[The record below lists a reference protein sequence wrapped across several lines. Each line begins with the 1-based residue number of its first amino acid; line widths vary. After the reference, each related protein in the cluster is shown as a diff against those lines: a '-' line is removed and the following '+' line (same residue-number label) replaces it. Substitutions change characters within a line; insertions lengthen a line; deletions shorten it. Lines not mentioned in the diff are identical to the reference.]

1 MGAIFLKSSFILKQK
16 QISACY
22 YHNGFFRGWAY
33 DPFVSNLE
41 LSLYE
46 NDILLSKSFTNI
58 EAIPQDLTQ
67 TEKPPH
73 ENCIFAL
80 KVPSTLYDGKNHKLV
95 VKVDGWKLQSDPKPI
110 HINFCYGNVSGNVTY
125 DEVIYHIEIDFKTI
139 PQEPVVLFVYDDMAS
154 APIAQEELCLE
165 RNTVDNIAK
174 AFFRY
179 KSQKKLYF
187 KCGGIL
193 LENTKKKE
201 NSQIVGKITSITKN
215 EISGFI
221 IDVANLDKTLDV
233 YMYIDD
239 MPFRLIK
246 PMQKSESIAKLLKID
261 YELLNNCFFKIETP
275 QILLDGAKHKV
286 EFICKE
292 TSKELDGGVKEVE
305 FKNASIPYEK
315 IVKHIVKPSSAK
327 AIDITKKYDV
337 SIVILNR
344 NGESILR
351 ELFESFLRFNT
362 ANAEFI
368 IIDHAS
374 SDASVQIIKEFASKL
389 PIRVKELEYNDSFS
403 ASCNLGA
410 SMAHSDK
417 LLFLNNDIIWVQDI
431 LPQMLKSLDD
441 ENIGFVGVKLIKKD
455 RGWISEVQHLGVR
468 FKLVLNE
475 YFPYEVEPT
484 SKESLNEYVPTILPV
499 VTGAVMLCK
508 KSDFDAIGGFDTDYF
523 YGYEDVEIC
532 LRMSRLLGKKSLCR
546 NDLLAL
552 HKHGYT
558 RLSGREK
565 NVLNRQEHNTKVLFS
580 SIGLWLKQ
588 KAREALFEGDREWS
602 QDALNIAFV
611 VSDRLIL
618 DERSDTA
625 LIVGV
630 AKALRAYGEHIN
642 LSFLSPDY
650 DWHDVYDIDIL
661 ICTNKEYDLRLLR
674 NEKASITRVLYV
686 QEASEIENFRSLA
699 WYEKYDILASST
711 PSQKKEIVE
720 FNERNIK
727 ELLHLAS
734 TQLRVAVLVPA
745 LKKEYEDSDYF
756 KMAKLLCNELR
767 EHKIKTTVVP
777 IEEWENISMVVDVH
791 IHVYDTFCKKYH
803 FTPKRSSLNILWVL
817 DSVNSIDGALLELY
831 DDIWTLEQIAKKPYF
846 VPKIV
851 NECKAEIEMKRYIM
865 LENFDKVPPVIYPNT
880 YYVSGGLTYPADD
893 ERYAKRVEIY
903 ISKALKS
910 IYKPYLCKTHD
921 NEIHIAKFT
930 DINEILFNKTNL
942 KKWQEPS
949 RYNIQNLI
957 ATMIKKM
964 RD

>member
-1 MGAIFLKSSFILKQK
+1 MDTIFLKSSFILKQK
-16 QISACY
+16 QISTCY

-46 NDILLSKSFTNI
+46 NDTLLSKSFTNI

-67 TEKPPH
+67 TEEPPH
-73 ENCIFAL
+73 EGCLFAL

-95 VKVDGWKLQSDPKPI
+95 VKVDGWKLQSDPKAM
-110 HINFCYGNVSGNVTY
+110 HINFCYGNASGSVAYDGEFYHVS
-125 DEVIYHIEIDFKTI
+125 IDFKTL
-139 PQEPVVLFVYDDMAS
+139 PKEPPLLFVYEDVAS
-154 APIAQEELCLE
+154 APIAQEELSLE
-165 RNTVDNIAK
+165 RNSSDNTAK

-179 KSQKKLYF
+179 KSEKKLYF
-187 KCGGIL
+187 KCDGIL
-193 LENTKKKE
+193 LENTQKKE

-221 IDVANLDKTLDV
+221 IDVANLDKTLSV
-233 YMYIDD
+233 YMYIDGI
-239 MPFRLIK
+239 PFKLIK

-261 YELLNNCFFKIETP
+261 YELLNNCFFKIDTP
-275 QILLDGAKHKV
+275 QILLEGNKHKV

-292 TSKELDGGVKEVE
+292 TSKVLEGGVKEIA
-305 FKNASIPYEK
+305 FKNAPIPYEK
-315 IVKHIVKPSSAK
+315 IVKQIIKPSSAK
-327 AIDITKKYDV
+327 AIDIAKKYDV
-337 SIVILNR
+337 SIIILNR
-344 NGESILR
+344 NGEGILK

-374 SDASVQIIKEFASKL
+374 SDASVQMIKEFASKL

-455 RGWISEVQHLGVR
+455 KGWISEVQHLGVR
-468 FKLVLNE
+468 FKLDLNE

-484 SKESLNEYVPTILPV
+484 SKESLNEYVPTLLPA
-499 VTGAVMLCK
+499 VTGAVMLCR

-588 KAREALFEGDREWS
+588 KARKALFDGDREWS
-602 QDALNIAFV
+602 QDTLNIAFV
-611 VSDRLIL
+611 VKDRLIL

-630 AKALRAYGEHIN
+630 AKTLSAYKEHIN
-642 LSFLSPDY
+642 ISFLSPDY
-650 DWHDVYDIDIL
+650 DWHDVYGIDIL
-661 ICTNKEYDLRLLR
+661 ICTDKDYDLRLLR
-674 NEKASITRVLYV
+674 NEKASLTRVLYV
-686 QEASEIENFRSLA
+686 QETSEIEKFKPLA
-699 WYEKYDILASST
+699 WYEKYDIAASST
-711 PSQKKEIVE
+711 PSKKREIVE
-720 FNERNIK
+720 FNERNIQ
-727 ELLHLAS
+727 ELLNLAS
-734 TQLRVAVLVPA
+734 TQLRVAVLIPA

-756 KMAKLLCNELR
+756 KMAKLLCDELR
-767 EHKIKTTVVP
+767 ENKVKTIIVP
-777 IEEWENISMVVDVH
+777 IEEWENIPMVVDAH
-791 IHVYDTFCKKYH
+791 IHVYDIFCKKYH

-817 DSVNSIDGALLELY
+817 DNLNSLDSTLLELY
-831 DDIWTLEQIAKKPYF
+831 DNIWTLEQIAKKPYF
-846 VPKIV
+846 SPKIANDAKV
-851 NECKAEIEMKRYIM
+851 EIELKRYIM
-865 LENFDKVPPVIYPNT
+865 LENFEKVPPVIYPNT
-880 YYVSGGLTYPADD
+880 YYVSGGLTYPTD
-893 ERYAKRVEIY
+893 EGKYAKRVEIY
-903 ISKALKS
+903 VSKALKS
-910 IYKPYLCKTHD
+910 IYKPYICKTVE
-921 NEIHIAKFT
+921 NEIYIAKFT
-930 DINEILFNKTNL
+930 DMNEILSNKTNL

-949 RYNIQNLI
+949 RYNLQNLI
-957 ATMIKKM
+957 ENMIKNI
-964 RD
+964 RG

>member
-1 MGAIFLKSSFILKQK
+1 MKQK
-16 QISACY
+16 QISTCY

-46 NDILLSKSFTNI
+46 NDVLLSKSFTNI
-58 EAIPQDLTQ
+58 EVIPQDLIQ
-67 TEKPPH
+67 TEELPH
-73 ENCIFAL
+73 KSCIFSL

-95 VKVDGWKLQSDPKPI
+95 VKVDGWKLQSDPKPV

-125 DEVIYHIEIDFKTI
+125 DEESYHIDIDFKTV
-139 PQEPVVLFVYDDMAS
+139 PKELPLLFVYEDVAS
-154 APIAQEELCLE
+154 APIAQEELSLK
-165 RNTVDNIAK
+165 RNTGDNTAK
-174 AFFRY
+174 ASFRY
-179 KSQKKLYF
+179 KSEKKLYF
-187 KCGGIL
+187 KCDGVL
-193 LENTKKKE
+193 LENTQKKE
-201 NSQIVGKITSITKN
+201 NSQIVGKISSITKN
-215 EISGFI
+215 EINGFI
-221 IDVANLDKTLDV
+221 IDVANLDKTLSI
-233 YMYIDD
+233 YMYIDG
-239 MPFRLIK
+239 MPFKLIK

-275 QILLDGAKHKV
+275 QILLDGNKHKV

-292 TSKELDGGVKEVE
+292 TSKALEGGVKEIE
-305 FKNASIPYEK
+305 FKDAAIPYEK
-315 IVKHIVKPSSAK
+315 IVKQIMKPSSAK
-327 AIDITKKYDV
+327 AIGIEKKYDV

-344 NGESILR
+344 NGEGILR
-351 ELFESFLRFNT
+351 ELFESFLRLNT

-374 SDASVQIIKEFASKL
+374 SDASVQMIKEFASKL

-410 SMAHSDK
+410 SMAHSEK
-417 LLFLNNDIIWVQDI
+417 LLFLNNDIIWMQDI
-431 LPQMLKSLDD
+431 LPQMLKNLDD
-441 ENIGFVGVKLIKKD
+441 ESIGFVGVKLIKKEK
-455 RGWISEVQHLGVR
+455 GWISEVQHLGVR

-484 SKESLNEYVPTILPV
+484 SKESLNEHIPTILPA

-508 KSDFDAIGGFDTDYF
+508 KSDFDAIGGFDTSYF

-588 KAREALFEGDREWS
+588 KAREALFSGDREWS
-602 QDALNIAFV
+602 QDTLNIAFV
-611 VSDRLIL
+611 VNDRLIL

-630 AKALRAYGEHIN
+630 AKALKAYMEHIN
-642 LSFLSPDY
+642 ISFLSPDY
-650 DWHDVYDIDIL
+650 DWYDVYDIDIL
-661 ICTNKEYDLRLLR
+661 ICSHTEYDLGLLR

-686 QEASEIENFRSLA
+686 QEASEIEDFKSLS
-699 WYEKYDILASST
+699 WYEKYDIVASST
-711 PSQKKEIVE
+711 PNQKKEIVE
-720 FNERNIK
+720 FNEKNFQD
-727 ELLHLAS
+727 LLHLAS

-745 LKKEYEDSDYF
+745 LKKEYEDSDYL
-756 KMAKLLCNELR
+756 KMAKLLCDEFR
-767 EHKIKTTVVP
+767 EHNIKTVIAP
-777 IEEWENISMVVDVH
+777 IEEWENIPMVVDVH
-791 IHVYDTFCKKYH
+791 VHLYDIFCKKYH

-817 DSVNSIDGALLELY
+817 DSLNSVDDAFLKQY
-831 DDIWTLEQIAKKPYF
+831 DDVWTLEQVAKKPYF
-846 VPKIV
+846 APKIA
-851 NECKAEIEMKRYIM
+851 NECEAEIEIKRYIM
-865 LENFDKVPPVIYPNT
+865 LESFEKVSPVIYPNT

-893 ERYAKRVEIY
+893 DKYAKRVEIY
-903 ISKALKS
+903 VSKDLKS
-910 IYKPYLCKTHD
+910 IYKPYICKTSK
-921 NEIHIAKFT
+921 NEVYVTKFT
-930 DINEILFNKTNL
+930 DINEILSNKTNL
-942 KKWQEPS
+942 KKWKVPS
-949 RYNIQNLI
+949 RYNFQNLI
-957 ATMIKKM
+957 DTMIKKI
-964 RD
+964 RG